1 MSKGGV
7 LRHIFRSLSP
17 VEREQSFV
25 LRKFYKTV
33 GFVHFGHVH
42 QHDDEYD
49 AIRGFTSSLTHRD
62 ESFAVGTYGGYDIRM
77 VNRADS
83 HTTAHAKSRSKKK
96 DLQLWT
102 ILEITLRV
110 RNMPHIFFVPTGQ
123 NGDMYA
129 KLFAE
134 QPYMQPISSYTAAD
148 KLTPEFYGR
157 YQILARSTRVQDVEE
172 LLSSPIIVGIGARF
186 WPHGIEIEHGK
197 LYIYIPD
204 RKITKARLEHV
215 LASSL
220 WLADSL
226 REAHEDIEE

>member
-1 MSKGGV
+1 
-7 LRHIFRSLSP
+7 
-17 VEREQSFV
+17 
-25 LRKFYKTV
+25 
-33 GFVHFGHVH
+33 
-42 QHDDEYD
+42 
-49 AIRGFTSSLTHRD
+49 
-62 ESFAVGTYGGYDIRM
+62 M